1 MKKQKDIYRAANK
14 VRATKGWT
22 IIIGILLLVIGV
34 FMAIHEEDTGFSF
47 VGIALVLF
55 LIGGLIE
62 GFAEVVEAAC
72 RYNNVPDFRI
82 DDSEV
87 Q

>member
-1 MKKQKDIYRAANK
+1 MKAQKDIYRSANK
-14 VRATKGWT
+14 VRSTKGWT
-22 IIIGILLLVIGV
+22 IVIGIFLLIVGAFMVIN
-34 FMAIHEEDTGFSF
+34 EESTGFSL
-47 VGIALVLF
+47 VGVALVLF

-62 GFAEVVEAAC
+62 GFAEIVEAAC
-72 RYNNVPDFRI
+72 KYNNPDDRL

>member
-1 MKKQKDIYRAANK
+1 MKKQKNIYRAANK
-14 VRATKGWT
+14 VRETKGWT
-22 IIIGILLLVIGV
+22 IVIGIILLAVGV
-34 FMAIHEEDTGFSF
+34 FMAVNENNGGLSL

-55 LIGGLIE
+55 LLGGLIE

-72 RYNNVPDFRI
+72 KFNNPDNRL

>member
-22 IIIGILLLVIGV
+22 IVIGIILLAVGV
-34 FMAIHEEDTGFSF
+34 FMAVNDNSGGFSL
-47 VGIALVLF
+47 VGVALVLF
-55 LIGGLIE
+55 LLGGLVE

-72 RYNNVPDFRI
+72 KYNNPDDRI

>member
-14 VRATKGWT
+14 VRATKAWT
-22 IIIGILLLVIGV
+22 IVIGVILLAVGV
-34 FMAIHEEDTGFSF
+34 FMAVNDNSGGFSL
-47 VGIALVLF
+47 VGVALVLF
-55 LIGGLIE
+55 LLGGLIE

-72 RYNNVPDFRI
+72 KLNNPDFRI

>member
-22 IIIGILLLVIGV
+22 IVIGIILLAVGV
-34 FMAIHEEDTGFSF
+34 FMAVNENNGGLSL

-55 LIGGLIE
+55 LLGGLIE

-72 RYNNVPDFRI
+72 KFNNPDFRI

>member
-22 IIIGILLLVIGV
+22 IVIGIILLAVGV
-34 FMAIHEEDTGFSF
+34 FMAVNDNSGGFSL
-47 VGIALVLF
+47 VGVALVLF
-55 LIGGLIE
+55 LLGGLIE

-72 RYNNVPDFRI
+72 KFNNPDNRL